1 MCGFLRSRR
10 IAAIG
15 LILAL
20 TSVGSAERPQFSAA
34 VRQVEVYAT
43 VTGAD
48 GRPVRDLTAADF
60 SLLENDV
67 PQRIST
73 FTAGDFPASVA
84 LAIDR
89 SFSMAGTPL
98 TTARTAAR
106 VFLASLRPED
116 RAMLIG
122 ISGDVEVLAPM
133 GVDRAPLH
141 AALDALDPWSSTA
154 LHDAIIE
161 SLDLLENEQGR
172 RAIVVLSDGEDRYS
186 HARVEDVIARVQRSN
201 VLVYPIAI
209 ARNRPPLFA
218 ELASLSGG
226 RSFHLRDV
234 KALTATLATIAED
247 LRWQY
252 LLGYEPVRPW
262 GETAEW
268 RTLRVTV
275 VRKGVT
281 VRARSGYMT
290 K

>member
-1 MCGFLRSRR
+1 M
-10 IAAIG
+10 
-15 LILAL
+15 LILAP
-20 TSVGSAERPQFSAA
+20 TSLGLAARPQFSAA

-43 VTGAD
+43 VTD
-48 GRPVRDLTAADF
+48 REGRPVRDLTKADF
-60 SLLENDV
+60 SLLEDEV

-73 FTAGDFPASVA
+73 FAAGDFPASVA

-106 VFLASLRPED
+106 VFLAALRPED

-133 GVDRAPLH
+133 GSDRAPLH

-161 SLDLLENEQGR
+161 SLDLLEPEQGR

-186 HARVEDVIARVQRSN
+186 QARAEDVVDRVRRSN

-209 ARNRPPLFA
+209 ARSRPPLFA
-218 ELASLSGG
+218 ELATTSGG

-234 KALTATLATIAED
+234 KALSTTLQAIAED

-252 LLGYEPVRPW
+252 LLGYEPANPW
-262 GETAEW
+262 GETAQW
-268 RTLRVTV
+268 RSLRVTV
-275 VRKGVT
+275 ARKGVT
-281 VRARSGYMT
+281 LRTRSGYMT